1 MTIWSKMS
9 SPWKAV
15 RLGQTQD
22 IEEKRLDL
30 ELTAETRRSLQRK
43 QKFMDK
49 LMS

>member
-1 MTIWSKMS
+1 MIQNEFTLESCEIGPNSIYE
-9 SPWKAV
+9 
-15 RLGQTQD
+15 